1 MFIEC
6 DFGVYGAG
14 MVSLQVLGS
23 KVQCNG
29 MSWQFLKLLKEKGGE
44 SQCLDVADKGQR

>member
-1 MFIEC
+1 MFTES
-6 DFGVYGAG
+6 DLGVYGAG

-29 MSWQFLKLLKEKGGE
+29 MPWQFLKLLKEKGGE
-44 SQCLDVADKGQR
+44 SRCLDVADEGQR